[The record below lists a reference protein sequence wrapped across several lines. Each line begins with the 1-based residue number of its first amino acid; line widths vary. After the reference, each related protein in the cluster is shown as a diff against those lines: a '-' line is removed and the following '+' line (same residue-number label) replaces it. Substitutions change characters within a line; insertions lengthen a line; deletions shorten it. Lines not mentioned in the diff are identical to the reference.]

1 MTTDS
6 TTLAKQCQQQLSQ
19 QMNDLVV
26 EHDQLW
32 LTVDSQAVK
41 SVLHQ
46 LRDKLSFE
54 MLIDIVGIDYG
65 QYGQAEW
72 QTDKATGSGFS
83 RAADRHP
90 LKLELAE
97 HQRFAVMYHLLSLQ
111 HNQRL
116 TVTCLL
122 DEVEPRVESVVEVWA
137 SADWHEREVF
147 DMFGILFEGHPD
159 LRRILTDY
167 GFVGHPFRKDFP
179 LSGHVEMRYD
189 ADSKRIVY
197 EPVEIEPRILV
208 PRVIRHDNRY
218 LDQQDVSE
226 GQS

>member
-1 MTTDS
+1 MTTDT
-6 TTLAKQCQQQLSQ
+6 TTLAKQCQQQFGQ
-19 QMNDLVV
+19 QIHDLVV

-32 LTVDSQAVK
+32 LTIDSQSVK

-46 LRDKLSFE
+46 LRDKLAFE

-90 LKLELAE
+90 VRLTLGED
-97 HQRFAVMYHLLSLQ
+97 QRFAVMYHLLSLQ

-122 DEVEPRVESVVEVWA
+122 DEADPRLASVTEVW
-137 SADWHEREVF
+137 SCADWHEREVF

-189 ADSKRIVY
+189 DNSKRIVY

-218 LDQQDVSE
+218 QQDVSE